1 MDKRQKIYDQIKQAE
16 NNMAEAVREAK
27 KALALLDELYFDHVV
42 DGELDQTAI
51 NADRIKTRLE
61 CTVSEKVRF
70 VPMELENVGKDFLE
84 RFGRF
89 DGVNMEWKI

>member
-16 NNMAEAVREAK
+16 NNMAEAVRETK
-27 KALALLDELYFDHVV
+27 KALELLEELYFDHVV
-42 DGELDQTAI
+42 DGELDETAI

-70 VPMELENVGKDFLE
+70 VPMELENVAKDFLE

-89 DGVNMEWKI
+89 DHDKMDWKL